1 MPSQWILSHL
11 KNRQRISGN
20 FFNFWL
26 IFSNSFTETWNDR
39 QVGPDGKV
47 FQKDKTKI
55 IKKLDINEYLY
66 PNLTASEK
74 KVVKPGLQELA
85 YKLMPEI

>member
-1 MPSQWILSHL
+1 MDF
-11 KNRQRISGN
+11 GN

-74 KVVKPGLQELA
+74 RDRYEHF
-85 YKLMPEI
+85 

>member
-1 MPSQWILSHL
+1 MDF
-11 KNRQRISGN
+11 GN

-55 IKKLDINEYLY
+55 IKKLDVKEE
-66 PNLTASEK
+66 TFSEAIAR
-74 KVVKPGLQELA
+74 VGV
-85 YKLMPEI
+85 

>member
-1 MPSQWILSHL
+1 MDGSSAGFCGVRAKYYFKDDSVKVTIAVRLSTRDR
-11 KNRQRISGN
+11 K
-20 FFNFWL
+20 
-26 IFSNSFTETWNDR
+26 DR

-47 FQKDKTKI
+47 FQKDKTRIVQKQ
-55 IKKLDINEYLY
+55 DINEYRY

-85 YKLMPEI
+85 YKLVPEI

>member
-1 MPSQWILSHL
+1 MYIAPFGKSS
-11 KNRQRISGN
+11 KDFGK

-39 QVGPDGKV
+39 QVGPNGKV
-47 FQKDKTKI
+47 FQQDKTKI
-55 IKKLDINEYLY
+55 IKKLDIYEYRY